1 MMMKRILVV
10 EDEPDM
16 QAGIKDNLEFEG
28 YEVDTASDGKEGLQK
43 ILSDGFDL
51 VLLDVMLP
59 HISGF
64 DVCKK
69 VRHENNDTPIIFLTA
84 KGEEIDKVIGL
95 ESGGDDYLTKPFSL
109 RELLARVKAV
119 LRRTEKQS
127 VNTSLQ
133 AIEIGRLRVDF
144 TTYTA
149 SIDGEP
155 VKMTSKEFEI
165 LQYLLKHKNATIS
178 RDSLLD
184 NVWGYDFQPTAR
196 TIDNF
201 ILKLRHKI
209 EENPN
214 EPQIIITVHGM
225 GYRLVYS
232 Q

>member
-1 MMMKRILVV
+1 MKQILIV

-16 QAGIKDNLEFEG
+16 QSGIKDNLEFEG
-28 YEVDTASDGKEGLQK
+28 YEVDTASDGKEGLIK
-43 ILSDGFDL
+43 ILSNNYDL

-59 HISGF
+59 LMSGF

-69 VRHENNDTPIIFLTA
+69 VRHENNETPIIFLTA

-119 LRRTEKQS
+119 LRRTEKSSAKASSQK
-127 VNTSLQ
+127 V
-133 AIEIGRLRVDF
+133 EIGKLTVDF
-144 TTYTA
+144 DTFTA
-149 SIDGEP
+149 FVDGET

-165 LQYLLKHKNATIS
+165 LQYFLKHKNATIS

-201 ILKLRHKI
+201 ILKLRQKI
-209 EENPN
+209 EDNPN
-214 EPQIIITVHGM
+214 DPQIIITVHGM
-225 GYRLVYS
+225 GYRLVS
-232 Q
+232 S

>member
-1 MMMKRILVV
+1 MNTKRILVV

-16 QAGIKDNLEFEG
+16 QSGIKDNLEFEG
-28 YEVDTASDGKEGLQK
+28 YEVETASDGKEGLGK
-43 ILSDGFDL
+43 ILTNSFDL

-59 HISGF
+59 LISGF

-69 VRHENNDTPIIFLTA
+69 VRHEDNDTPIIFLTA

-119 LRRTEKQS
+119 LRRTEKKE
-127 VNTSLQ
+127 TSNSSKK
-133 AIEIGRLRVDF
+133 IEIGKLTVDF
-144 TTYTA
+144 ETYTA
-149 SIDGEP
+149 TVNGDV

-209 EENPN
+209 EDNPN
-214 EPQIIITVHGM
+214 DPEIIITVHGM
-225 GYRLVYS
+225 GYRLVRS
-232 Q
+232 